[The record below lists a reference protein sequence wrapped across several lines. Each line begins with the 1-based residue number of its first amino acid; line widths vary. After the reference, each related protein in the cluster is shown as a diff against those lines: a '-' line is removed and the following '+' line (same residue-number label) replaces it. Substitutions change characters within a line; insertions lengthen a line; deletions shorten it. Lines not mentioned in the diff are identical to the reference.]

1 VKTVLFVCVHNAGR
15 SQIAEA
21 LFNQLAG
28 QRGIPARAESAGTE
42 PAGQVHPEVVEVMRE
57 RGIDLSRRRPHR
69 LAEAHVRRA
78 WRVITMGCAPDAG
91 SCPAL
96 FLREVQD
103 WALPDPRGR
112 PLEEVRALRDEI
124 ERRVSALLDE
134 IAAATPLAEG
144 SARPA

>member
-15 SQIAEA
+15 SQMAEA

-42 PAGQVHPEVVEVMRE
+42 PAGQVHPEVVDVMRE
-57 RGIDLSRRRPHR
+57 RGIDLSRRRPRR

-91 SCPAL
+91 AGL
-96 FLREVQD
+96 GAAR
-103 WALPDPRGR
+103 
-112 PLEEVRALRDEI
+112 
-124 ERRVSALLDE
+124 SAG
-134 IAAATPLAEG
+134 AAAGGGPGA
-144 SARPA
+144 A